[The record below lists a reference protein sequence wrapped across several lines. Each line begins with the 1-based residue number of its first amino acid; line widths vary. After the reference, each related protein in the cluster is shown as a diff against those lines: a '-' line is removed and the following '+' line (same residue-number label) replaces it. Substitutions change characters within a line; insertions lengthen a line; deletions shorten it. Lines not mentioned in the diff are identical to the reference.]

1 MGQSGSDRKHGVNE
15 EMITEKEISIITEK
29 YAYYLN
35 HSYTDIALSKSGKA
49 YFIEFDKMG
58 ECNAFCIAEKTGELE
73 QLIKANVCENMECI
87 MDVAVEDME
96 YQLRRYEMHEI
107 ELLTE
112 KDYEEKLRVLVEKLD
127 IVYQSIRKVYGE
139 VLGGKGI

>member
-1 MGQSGSDRKHGVNE
+1 
-15 EMITEKEISIITEK
+15 MITEKEIRIIIEK

-35 HSYTDIALSKSGKA
+35 HSYTDIALSQTGKA
-49 YFIEFDKMG
+49 YFVEFDKTG
-58 ECNAFCIAEKTGELE
+58 ECNTFCIAEKTDQLE
-73 QLIKANVCENMECI
+73 QLIKASICENMECI
-87 MDVAVEDME
+87 MDVAVEEVE
-96 YQLRRYEMHEI
+96 YQLRRYEMSEI

-139 VLGGKGI
+139 VLG